1 MLNQESTEDYKKGYR
16 DALQMIID
24 TAAEATEGRELF
36 YIMQAASAGIDKA
49 EMLIEFPWY

>member
-1 MLNQESTEDYKKGYR
+1 MLNQESTEEYKKDYR

-24 TAAEATEGRELF
+24 TAAEAAEGRELF

-49 EMLIEFPWY
+49 EMLIELPWY